1 MGNLSR
7 ILPFVW
13 PHRRLVAMSI
23 GFALLVAA
31 LWGANLGAVGPV
43 VKVLLQDEGLQG
55 WADERIAEV
64 QADIDSRT
72 AAIAERTDVDFG
84 KRARAQERLTNAHSQ
99 LVWMVWVKANIIRHI
114 PEDKF
119 NTIAVILGLL
129 LIATIFKGAFMYIQE
144 VLVGSVVQLSVM
156 GIRKE
161 CFRRCLKL
169 DYQTLAGTG
178 TSELMARFTNDMEQ
192 LANGLRV
199 MGVRV
204 IREPMKA
211 IVCVFGAFL
220 VNWRLTLLSI
230 LVVPAIAIVFQR
242 FGKAMKRASKATME
256 SMAQIYRSVS
266 ETFDHIKVVKAFNGD
281 RKHRQQF
288 HRDNKTFYQKAM
300 KGIRISALTSPTT
313 EILGVIAIFAAALP
327 GIFLVLRGETK
338 IWGVQ
343 LAAAPMELAELAL
356 IYGLLAGTLD
366 PIRKLSSV
374 YGKLKR
380 ASAAADRVFALM
392 DMTPEV
398 SDIEQ
403 PRTLPRHAKSIK
415 FDGVCFHYANQAGE
429 PTARMALRDASLTVE
444 AGEIVAIIGEN
455 GCGKST
461 LLSLLPRY
469 FDPEAGSVSIDGVP
483 INKVRQRDLREQIGL
498 VTQETH
504 LFDDTIY
511 ENIRYGKM
519 NATADEIQDAAEK
532 AYVTSFL
539 EHMPDGIHTVVGV
552 NGGRLSGGQ
561 RQRIALARAILRDP
575 SILILDE
582 ATSAVDAQSE
592 QLIHQSLSRFV
603 EDRTV
608 FIISHSLSPAFL
620 SLVSRIVVMDDGQ
633 IVANGTHETL
643 MQSCEIYQQLYQSQ
657 NMRRAG

>member
-13 PHRRLVAMSI
+13 PHRRLLFVSV
-23 GFALLVAA
+23 GFALLVAL
-31 LWGANLGAVGPV
+31 LWGTNLGSVGPV
-43 VKVLLQDEGLQG
+43 VKVLLQDEGLHG
-55 WADERIAEV
+55 WADDRIVEV
-64 QADIDSRT
+64 QAEIDSRT
-72 AAIAERTDVDFG
+72 EAIGKLTDDEFE
-84 KRARAQERLTNAHSQ
+84 KRARVQERLTESHSQ
-99 LVWMVWVKANIIRHI
+99 LVWMRWVRDNVLSYVPR
-114 PEDKF
+114 DKF
-119 NTIAVILGLL
+119 NTVALILGLL
-129 LIATIFKGAFMYIQE
+129 LIATVFKGTFMYIQE

-169 DYQTLAGTG
+169 DYQTLAATG

-204 IREPMKA
+204 IREPLKA
-211 IVCVFGAFL
+211 AACITGAFF
-220 VNWRLTLLSI
+220 VNWRLTLLSV
-230 LVVPAIAIVFQR
+230 LVVPAIAVVFHR
-242 FGKAMKRASKATME
+242 FGRALKRASKATME
-256 SMAQIYRSVS
+256 SMAQIYKSVS
-266 ETFDHIKVVKAFNGD
+266 ETFDRIKVVMAFNGA

-288 HRDNKTFYQKAM
+288 HRENKTYYHKAM
-300 KGIRISALTSPTT
+300 KAIRISALTSPTT
-313 EILGVIAIFAAALP
+313 EVLGVIAIFAAALP
-327 GIFLVLRGETK
+327 GVYLVLRGTTK
-338 IWGVQ
+338 LWGIQ

-356 IYGLLAGTLD
+356 LYGLLAGTLD
-366 PIRKLSSV
+366 PVRKLSSV

-380 ASAAADRVFALM
+380 ASAAADRVFSLM
-392 DMTPEV
+392 DMTP
-398 SDIEQ
+398 DIQDPEQ
-403 PRTLPRHAKSIK
+403 PRTLPRHSKSIE
-415 FDGVCFHYANQAGE
+415 FDGVCFHYANQMHE
-429 PTARMALRDASLTVE
+429 PSSRLALRDATLTVE
-444 AGEIVAIIGEN
+444 AGEIVAILGEN

-461 LLSLLPRY
+461 LVSLLPRY
-469 FDPEAGSVSIDGVP
+469 FDPEAGRVAIDGVP
-483 INKVRQRDLREQIGL
+483 INKVRLRDLRQQIGL

-519 NATADEIQDAAEK
+519 SATAEEIQQAADQ

-539 EHMPDGIHTVVGV
+539 DHLPDGIQTVVGV

-592 QLIHQSLSRFV
+592 HLIHQSLSRFV
-603 EDRTV
+603 EGRTV
-608 FIISHSLSPAFL
+608 FIISHSLNPAFL
-620 SLVSRIVVMDDGQ
+620 ALVTRIVVMDSGQ
-633 IVANGTHETL
+633 IVATGTHESL
-643 MQSCEIYQQLYQSQ
+643 MQACEVYQKLYQSQ
-657 NMRRAG
+657 STRKAG